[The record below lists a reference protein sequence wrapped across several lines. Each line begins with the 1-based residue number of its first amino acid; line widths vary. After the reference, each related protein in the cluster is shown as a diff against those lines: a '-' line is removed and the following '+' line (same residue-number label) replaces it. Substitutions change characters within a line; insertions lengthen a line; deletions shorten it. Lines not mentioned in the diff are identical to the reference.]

1 MPIPQ
6 NFIYPRPG
14 TTATADVAYGTYIS
28 FAEASANS
36 QYPTTQKITVKA
48 LWGDTTG
55 ELLSFYTSS
64 LQTSTQK
71 QYYYEIWSSASLS
84 CDPED
89 IKMFSV
95 SYGNSAGSGS
105 TLVTGGE
112 VGDTPSRAIYGQYRS
127 LCLENDPTQS
137 YAVGQP
143 TTFLRQDGK
152 EITHFY
158 SVNFNRGRIGDKLDP
173 GNFQL
178 QIAELNGTAFAN
190 NLYTGSNV
198 AVSSSNKVIQLIDD
212 TSDANDSFGYLGMS
226 SPIRNL
232 VSGTIESGV
241 YNPSAPHYYGL
252 VYLDQG
258 TILIDADSLN
268 ASASFNTVTGS
279 NINGDNSYKLFTA
292 ISGAAVQGTGKGFF
306 ARSVNITECAYYYIR
321 VYPVTANYSNNPT
334 FVSASKNTIRNTS
347 FRNDPTVYVTSI
359 GLYNEALELV
369 AVAKMSKPIRKDY
382 NTELSVTVKLE
393 Y

>member
-1 MPIPQ
+1 MPIPTT
-6 NFIYPRPG
+6 FTYPRAG
-14 TTATADVAYGTYIS
+14 AVASADQAYGTYIS
-28 FAEASANS
+28 FVEVPANG

-64 LQTSTQK
+64 AQTSTQK
-71 QYYYEIWSSASLS
+71 QYYYEVWNASTLN
-84 CDPED
+84 CDPVD
-89 IKMFSV
+89 VKMFSV
-95 SYGNSAGSGS
+95 AYGNVNGSGS
-105 TLVTGGE
+105 TLISGGE

-143 TTFLRQDGK
+143 TTFTRQDGK
-152 EITHFY
+152 AITHFY
-158 SVNFNRGRIGDKLDP
+158 TVNFNRHRIGDKLDP
-173 GNFQL
+173 GNFEL
-178 QIAELNGTAFAN
+178 HIAQLNGGAHAN
-190 NLYTGSNV
+190 NVYTGSNV
-198 AVSSSNKVIQLIDD
+198 AVSASNKIISLIDD
-212 TSDANDSFGYLGMS
+212 TSDVNDSFGYLGMS
-226 SPIRNL
+226 SPIRNV
-232 VSGTIESGV
+232 VSGTIEGGV

-268 ASASFNTVTGS
+268 ASSSFNTVTGS
-279 NINGDNSYKLFTA
+279 NLNGDNAFKLFTA
-292 ISGAAVQGTGKGFF
+292 ISGAAVQGTGNGFY

-334 FVSASKNTIRNTS
+334 FVSASRNTIRNRS

-359 GLYNEALELV
+359 GLYNDQLELM